1 MSEVTTAPKSGT
13 LLVTDLDQFIG
24 MLTHWHE
31 RQLAT
36 VQHLYEV
43 PEGVEVQEEDG
54 QPFKL
59 EGDVLRAFKL
69 GLQMATE
76 YLGVLPFTPE
86 YEDQKP
92 SVH

>member
-43 PEGVEVQEEDG
+43 PEGIEVQEEDG
-54 QPFKL
+54 EPFKL
-59 EGDVLRAFKL
+59 EGDT
-69 GLQMATE
+69 LQMATE

-86 YEDQKP
+86 YEDQEP